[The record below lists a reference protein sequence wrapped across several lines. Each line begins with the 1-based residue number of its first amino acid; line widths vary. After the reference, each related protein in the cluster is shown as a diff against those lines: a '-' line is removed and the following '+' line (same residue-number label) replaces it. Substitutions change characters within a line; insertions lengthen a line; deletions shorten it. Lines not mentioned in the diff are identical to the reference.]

1 MGSLYGR
8 YVYGIEINFMTNK
21 DCLKDYV
28 SPAYPSLV
36 KVAGIES
43 NLKWMIS
50 GHRDGLRSKERSEGV
65 EQDDRLG
72 VGWC

>member
-1 MGSLYGR
+1 MGLYMGSLYGI

-36 KVAGIES
+36 SITGIES
-43 NLKWMIS
+43 GQKWMVP
-50 GHRDGLRSKERSEGV
+50 G
-65 EQDDRLG
+65 
-72 VGWC
+72 